1 MLLILRVC
9 WRPRHLEVSWRERH
23 ESNTFYKQNNNYALA
38 TLFGTFLPIMLNYD
52 VKFPYCT
59 FYGGQ
64 KHDDDFFFFLLN
76 LGLGPW
82 QHYLTWHFKRVEKIP
97 TNVAKKR
104 CRSRQR
110 RRCSSLRI
118 LRYMGIFCGS
128 NFFLIYLSKFF
139 PERTKLISSSLW
151 PTFWL
156 RSNVQ
161 QLPKHIL
168 KAIFDGLRIVF
179 HAFVF

>member
-23 ESNTFYKQNNNYALA
+23 ESNTFLYAKQQLCTCNTFWYFFANNAQLRREIPLLHVLWR
-38 TLFGTFLPIMLNYD
+38 TKTRRRFL
-52 VKFPYCT
+52 
-59 FYGGQ
+59 
-64 KHDDDFFFFLLN
+64 FFLLN

-97 TNVAKKR
+97 TNVAEKR